1 MELKS
6 DATSKSTFS
15 FSKLFYSVLD
25 STWFYAIVMIGLV
38 LLGWAMNENYL
49 HIIGVFITIVG
60 LLLISSGE
68 VFKDWRDFYIVT
80 MWLLIFAVPISYMN
94 TPTVSKS
101 DSMDITHLVKAINV
115 DEECGCGTRVLVDFD
130 KPFED
135 SVELKLEDRHIPI
148 ITDNERVKDFIFTAN
163 KVCEKFPS
171 GTIDC
176 KTTVHLTNKFEENE
190 ISNTELKNS
199 IYPKKFDMDE

>member
-6 DATSKSTFS
+6 DAQSKSSFS
-15 FSKLFYSVLD
+15 FEKLFHAVMD
-25 STWFYAIVMIGLV
+25 STWLYAIIMLGLAV
-38 LLGWAMNENYL
+38 FGWILNDNYL
-49 HIIGVFITIVG
+49 HIIGVFLTVVG
-60 LLLISSGE
+60 LLLVSSGE

-80 MWLLIFAVPISYMN
+80 MWLLIFAVPVSYMN

-101 DSMDITHLVKAINV
+101 DSMDITNLVKAINV
-115 DEECGCGTRVLVDFD
+115 DKECNCGARIMVDFD

-135 SVELKLEDRHIPI
+135 GVKFKLEDRHLAS
-148 ITDNERVKDFIFTAN
+148 ITDKERVKDFIFTAT

-176 KTTVHLTNKFEENE
+176 ETTVHLTNKFEENE

-199 IYPKKFDMDE
+199 IYPKKFDMGE